1 MFKYTIPVILQ
12 QLMPSYTWKVD
23 TEDKQLFLTFD
34 DGPHPEITPWVLGQL
49 KEFGAKA
56 TFFCVGDN
64 VRKYPE
70 VYQQILKENH
80 AVGNHT
86 FHHLNGW
93 KTETADYLK
102 DVSLA
107 ENYIQ
112 SNLFRPP
119 YGRIKRSQAK
129 QLAAKYRII
138 MWDRLSMDYQAQL
151 NTEESLAQMKKV
163 KKGSIVVFHDSEK
176 AFQNLKVLLPQL
188 LSYYQ
193 QQGFSFQT
201 LQGN

>member
-34 DGPHPEITPWVLGQL
+34 DGPHPEITPWVLAQL

-64 VRKYPE
+64 VRKHPE

-93 KTETADYLK
+93 KTETSDYLK

-129 QLAAKYRII
+129 QLVAKYRII
-138 MWDRLSMDYQAQL
+138 MWDRLSMDYLAQL

-201 LQGN
+201 LEGN

>member
-34 DGPHPEITPWVLGQL
+34 DGPHPEITPWVLTLLRQYN
-49 KEFGAKA
+49 AKA
-56 TFFCVGDN
+56 SFFCVGDN

-70 VYQQILKENH
+70 IYQQILAEGH

-93 KTETADYLK
+93 KTSNRLYLE
-102 DVSLA
+102 DVRLA
-107 ENYIQ
+107 EKYIQ

-119 YGRIKRSQAK
+119 YGKMRRSQANMLK
-129 QLAAKYRII
+129 KNYRLI
-138 MWDRLSMDYQAQL
+138 MWDRLSMDYKPDL
-151 NTEESLAQMKKV
+151 NLEESLRQMKKV
-163 KKGSIVVFHDSEK
+163 SNGNILVFHDSEK
-176 AFQNLKVLLPQL
+176 AFKNLQVLLPAL
-188 LSYYQ
+188 LEYYSKQ
-193 QQGFSFQT
+193 SFT
-201 LQGN
+201 LSSLKF

>member
-64 VRKYPE
+64 VRKYPD
-70 VYQQILKENH
+70 VYQQILNENH

-93 KTETADYLK
+93 KTETTDYLK

-138 MWDRLSMDYQAQL
+138 MWDRLSMDYLAQL

-201 LQGN
+201 LEGN

>member
-93 KTETADYLK
+93 KTETTDYLK

-129 QLAAKYRII
+129 QLAGKYRII
-138 MWDRLSMDYQAQL
+138 MWDRLSMDYLAQL

-193 QQGFSFQT
+193 QQGYSFQT
-201 LQGN
+201 LEGN

>member
-70 VYQQILKENH
+70 VYQQILNENH

-93 KTETADYLK
+93 KTETSDYLK

-138 MWDRLSMDYQAQL
+138 MWDRLSMDYMAQL

-201 LQGN
+201 LEGN

>member
-93 KTETADYLK
+93 KTETSDYLK

-138 MWDRLSMDYQAQL
+138 MWDRLSMDYLAQL

-201 LQGN
+201 LEGN

>member
-34 DGPHPEITPWVLGQL
+34 DGPHPEITPWVLAQL

-64 VRKYPE
+64 VRKYPD
-70 VYQQILKENH
+70 VYEQILKENH

-93 KTETADYLK
+93 KTDTNDYLK
-102 DVSLA
+102 DVALA

-129 QLAAKYRII
+129 HLAAKYRII
-138 MWDRLSMDYQAQL
+138 MWDRLSMDYLAQL
-151 NTEESLAQMKKV
+151 NIDESLVQMKKV

-201 LQGN
+201 LEGK

>member
-34 DGPHPEITPWVLGQL
+34 DGPHPEITPWVLAQL

-93 KTETADYLK
+93 KTETSDYLK

-129 QLAAKYRII
+129 QLVAKYRII
-138 MWDRLSMDYQAQL
+138 MWDRLSMDYLAQL

-201 LQGN
+201 LEGN

>member
-34 DGPHPEITPWVLGQL
+34 DGPHPEITPWVLAQL

-70 VYQQILKENH
+70 VYQQILIENH

-93 KTETADYLK
+93 KTETSDYLK

-129 QLAAKYRII
+129 QLSAKYRII

-151 NTEESLAQMKKV
+151 NTNESLAQMKRV
-163 KKGSIVVFHDSEK
+163 KNGSIVVFHDSEK
-176 AFQNLKVLLPQL
+176 AFLNLKVLLPQL
-188 LSYYQ
+188 LTYYK

-201 LQGN
+201 LAGK

>member
-34 DGPHPEITPWVLGQL
+34 DGPHPEITPWVLAQL

-64 VRKYPE
+64 VRKYPHIYE
-70 VYQQILKENH
+70 QILKENH

-93 KTETADYLK
+93 KTETSDYLK

-138 MWDRLSMDYQAQL
+138 MWDRLSMDYLAQL
-151 NTEESLAQMKKV
+151 NTDESLEQMKKV

-176 AFQNLKVLLPQL
+176 AFQNLKILLPQL

-201 LQGN
+201 LEGK